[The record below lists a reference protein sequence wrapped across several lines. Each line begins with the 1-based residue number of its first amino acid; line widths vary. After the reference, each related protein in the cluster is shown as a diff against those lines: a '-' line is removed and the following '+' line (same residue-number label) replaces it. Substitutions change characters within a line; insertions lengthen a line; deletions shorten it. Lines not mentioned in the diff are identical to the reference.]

1 MKRLCVLL
9 CALFGALAL
18 GAGCASEDGQS
29 PFAAAIKDW
38 NGDNMQM
45 RGFGDQPAKPIR
57 PGY

>member
-9 CALFGALAL
+9 CALLVALAAA
-18 GAGCASEDGQS
+18 AGCASPDGKG
-29 PFAAAIKDW
+29 PFDDAIKDW